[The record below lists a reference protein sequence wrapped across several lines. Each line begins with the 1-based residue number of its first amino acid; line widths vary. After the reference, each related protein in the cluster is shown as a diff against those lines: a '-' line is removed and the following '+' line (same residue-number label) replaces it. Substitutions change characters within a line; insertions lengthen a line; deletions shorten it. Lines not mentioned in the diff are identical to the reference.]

1 LLHRRLRVLLLL
13 RGVGHHLLVLV
24 LVLVLLAVLL
34 VRRLRGAVLVAE
46 RAERAVDLH
55 GRHLAAHVAVP
66 LRRCVHDLA
75 AQVGE

>member
-1 LLHRRLRVLLLL
+1 MLLLL

-24 LVLVLLAVLL
+24 LVLM
-34 VRRLRGAVLVAE
+34 RRLRGAVLVAE
-46 RAERAVDLH
+46 RAERAELAERAVDLH
-55 GRHLAAHVAVP
+55 VRHLAAHVAVP